1 MSRVRMPP
9 PRAHLAG
16 TLELLRRLKPLTAD
30 HPQRAALLAFLDRPA
45 DLPARVPPERATLK
59 YDVYLACQDERHAWG
74 VAVSDQYEGVGMEV
88 PLRRFVQSLP
98 GRYRLDEALALKATL
113 AAADPSVVLAVAFD
127 QPTAPPRLKLYL
139 QERTWN
145 TGLLTGAAL
154 AELLA
159 PLGCAVPGWMHPRS
173 IGVVT
178 IGLLP
183 DGRAQAKAYLGAASM
198 PEAAAGAPASAQALA
213 ETMHRVSPL
222 AGGWYY
228 LTVRLTP
235 GQPPRFAANKIYNP
249 VQIGFTGQRTAAL
262 DAWRDVGAL
271 FEAAGNRAVLEEIFG
286 VLAGGRLL
294 VLPTATALEAG
305 GRSTDVYMAAWSS
318 KGAEHPTG

>member
-30 HPQRAALLAFLDRPA
+30 HPQRDALLAFLDRPS
-45 DLPARVPPERATLK
+45 DLPVRVPPERATLK
-59 YDVYLACQDERHAWG
+59 YDVYLACHADRRAWG

-88 PLRRFVQSLP
+88 PLRRFVQGLP
-98 GRYRLDEALALKATL
+98 GQYRLDEALALKATL

-127 QPTAPPRLKLYL
+127 RADAAPRLKLYL
-139 QERTWN
+139 QERTWS

-154 AELLA
+154 AELIA
-159 PLGCAVPGWMHPRS
+159 PLGCAVPGWMHTRT

-198 PEAAAGAPASAQALA
+198 PEAAAGAPASARALA
-213 ETMHRVSPL
+213 DTMHRVSPL

-249 VQIGFTGQRTAAL
+249 VQIGFTGQRNAAL
-262 DAWRDVGAL
+262 AAWQDVGAL
-271 FEAAGNRAVLEEIFG
+271 FKAAGNHAMLEDIFAA
-286 VLAGGRLL
+286 LAGGRLI
-294 VLPTATALEAG
+294 VLPTATALESS
-305 GRSTDVYMAAWSS
+305 GRSTDVYMAAWQ
-318 KGAEHPTG
+318 PTR